1 MLQRLGI
8 RGKLLMVVAVPTL
21 VLLLAAA
28 LVVWNAASTYSASR
42 NTSQLSDLIQKGTP
56 VVAAVEAERFEVT
69 KYLRAVSDGNADR
82 VAARASVDTTVATLN
97 EAGQADPDFAPIAAQ
112 IVAAIA
118 GANGEESLS
127 TAREIATVDTVPG
140 EFASWPDAEKVQS
153 EVEVYTRIAQ
163 EVTDAAGSAPQGD
176 VGTLARSLP
185 TLIRAEG
192 NTTLNYLTDAR
203 TGAEELPGRFDEVD
217 RSARVFTSAAESLS
231 GNADNKSVVAYLDS
245 FSAKLQG
252 IGDLREQVRAGTVQI
267 ASAQNDYT
275 AMVKDLLG
283 SAREVGNS
291 TTDRTLADNVNGL
304 VSVAELVEAMR
315 VEEVYVNR
323 KIDQGFWRQG
333 EAAQYQAYYFG
344 SNNALANAQ
353 IAVAPLTGITP
364 VPDIGASY
372 SRLEINGYGTI
383 RETLIS
389 DTSDRALLNQ
399 RANEWPLQV
408 DEELAVVLPVLGEL
422 TSAVDGRAATVERAS
437 LIQVIATLA
446 AAAIVFIVTQLIT
459 QAIARRIINPLRRL
473 TTTATA
479 VRQEL
484 PRLVERVAMP
494 GQTVDLSEVQ
504 IPVESQDEVGRLAEA
519 FNSINAATLSIAAEQ
534 AALRGSISEMFVNV
548 ARRDQVL
555 LNRQL
560 ASIDEMERTE
570 DDQDTLTK
578 LFALDHLA
586 TRMRR
591 NSESLLVLAGI
602 DTGRRLRRPMPL
614 SDVIRTA
621 SSEIELYERVQL
633 ELDADPSMLGHSALT
648 AAHLF
653 AELLENA
660 TVFSDP
666 GTKVI
671 VRTMEKDG
679 AFTVSVTDSGIG
691 MTPEELAEA
700 NSRVASTAAS
710 EILGAQRLGLFVV
723 GRIARRVGARV
734 QIDSAE
740 GKGTEATVVM
750 PASLFDTAAG
760 FASGHVS
767 TTTADDT
774 LHAPAALL
782 HHDATLEEV
791 DEPVPSRRGVSA
803 YQPTVIEQG
812 PSLSERPPEFE
823 QSESI
828 PFDSDPE
835 PTPSGLDADAIG
847 SLVAA
852 DAAEAPAAVP
862 VNLDELTSGMT
873 EVGLPTRRRRAP
885 AASGAALDTSS
896 IIALPQRASEAQ
908 LSALQGA
915 ATTGFTPILAAHE
928 VSPETAEARSRVF
941 RGFRPLRGNE
951 GEPVDSRSDGE
962 SLGHEVRRG
971 ASVEDPAQG
980 IGMETSASG
989 GFQSAPVLPSRAPA
1003 PQAPAPQ
1010 APAPAP
1016 TVQAPAWQ
1024 PPAPQAPAPAP
1035 TVQAPAW
1042 QPPAPQAPAAPAP
1055 TVQAPAA
1062 PAPAPQPDDATAGFE
1077 PVEAGVDRSIA
1088 VMRNFAIDASDRGG
1102 DRAPVSRQSPLI
1114 RTGYDDDLHGGAE
1127 DQSLDGSRFAEMLVP
1142 QLEADDE
1149 PAPVVPEKRAEASN
1163 ADGPERVEPSAGV
1176 ESVSLYDDPAPMAPP
1191 YAPQTVA
1198 PNPVVSAPSG
1208 APASA
1213 YVSPLYP
1220 APAEP
1225 VRQRPLAEPQFEA
1238 DPVTSVPSLDEL
1250 IMDGAGPAQSD
1261 YRGGFFSRLFGKG
1274 GKAENLPGQNV
1285 APAPGERPIAYAAPA
1300 RPAVSWMT
1308 PVEQPE
1314 SRQVDVQP
1322 QSEYVP
1328 TESAPQGTD
1337 VSAMPA
1343 YERSNDQP
1351 GFAPALPE
1359 EPAAT
1364 PSPLGGFSPAVQ
1376 DDGGPQWTMLP
1387 TSGYASTE
1395 PVAEEAP
1402 APQAAPSAAPED
1414 WAPQQAAPSA
1424 APEYWAPQQATPSEY
1439 ASVELATTYSPDQ
1452 LANPRG
1458 WETAGASA
1466 LQAAAPEAATSY
1478 RPVVQISPESGE
1490 SADVDY
1496 VSAVF
1501 SELSSLASVRPK
1513 VATTRAGLTKRT
1525 PVARQKPAPEPEQ
1538 AVAQVPRDAEAVRTR
1553 FSAFYSGT
1561 QRARDDA
1568 HNLRGTTH
1576 DPLTE

>member
-42 NTSQLSDLIQKGTP
+42 NSSQLSDLIQKGTP
-56 VVAAVEAERFEVT
+56 VVAAIEAERFEAT
-69 KYLRAVSDGNADR
+69 KYLRATTDGNADR
-82 VAARASVDTTVATLN
+82 VAAQASVDTTVATLVQ
-97 EAGQADPDFAPIAAQ
+97 AGKDDPNFEPIAAQ

-118 GANGEESLS
+118 GANGEPGLN
-127 TAREIATVDTVPG
+127 TAREIGTVDTVPG
-140 EFASWPDAEKVQS
+140 EFASWPDADTVQN
-153 EVEVYTRIAQ
+153 EIAVYTRIAQ
-163 EVTDAAGSAPQGD
+163 EVADIAGNAPQGD

-185 TLIRAEG
+185 ALIRGEG
-192 NTTLNYLTDAR
+192 TTTLNYLTDAR
-203 TGAEELPGRFDEVD
+203 TGAEALPGRFDDVD
-217 RSARVFTSAAESLS
+217 RSARIFTRAADSL
-231 GNADNKSVVAYLDS
+231 GRNADNESVLAYLDS

-252 IGDLREQVRAGTVQI
+252 IGDLRDQVRAGTVQI
-267 ASAQNDYT
+267 ATAQNAYT
-275 AMVKDLLG
+275 AMVQDLLG
-283 SAREVGNS
+283 SARQVGNA

-315 VEEVYVNR
+315 LEEVYVNR
-323 KIDQGFWRQG
+323 KIDQGYWRQG
-333 EAAQYQAYYFG
+333 EAAQFQAYYFG

-353 IAVAPLTGITP
+353 NAVVPLTGITP

-389 DTSDRALLNQ
+389 DTTDRALLNQ

-408 DEELAVVLPVLGEL
+408 DEELAVFLPILGEL
-422 TSAVDGRAATVERAS
+422 TDAVDGRAATVERAS
-437 LIQVIATLA
+437 LIQVLATLA
-446 AAAIVFIVTQLIT
+446 AAAVVFIVTQLIT

-484 PRLVERVAMP
+484 PRLAPRVAMP

-570 DDQDTLTK
+570 DNQDTLTK

-679 AFTVSVTDSGIG
+679 AFIVTVTDSGIG
-691 MTPEELAEA
+691 MTPEEMAEA

-734 QIDSAE
+734 HIDSAE

-750 PASLFDTAAG
+750 PPSLFDASAG

-767 TTTADDT
+767 ATTADDT

-782 HHDATLEEV
+782 HHATTFEEIE
-791 DEPVPSRRGVSA
+791 EPLPSRRGLSA

-812 PSLSERPPEFE
+812 VSLSERPPEVAP
-823 QSESI
+823 SDSI
-828 PFDSDPE
+828 PFASDDEPMLSDSN
-835 PTPSGLDADAIG
+835 SDAIG

-852 DAAEAPAAVP
+852 DAAEAPVAVP
-862 VNLDELTSGMT
+862 VNLDELTGGMT
-873 EVGLPTRRRRAP
+873 EVGLPTRRRRA
-885 AASGAALDTSS
+885 AAVADVALDTSS
-896 IIALPQRASEAQ
+896 IIALPQRASDAQ

-941 RGFRPLRGNE
+941 RGFRPLRGND
-951 GEPVDSRSDGE
+951 GEAVDSGADGE

-971 ASVEDPAQG
+971 AGVGDQAQG
-980 IGMETSASG
+980 IDVATPASG
-989 GFQSAPVLPSRAPA
+989 EIQSAPVLPSRTPASQAPA
-1003 PQAPAPQ
+1003 VQAPAPQ
-1010 APAPAP
+1010 SD
-1016 TVQAPAWQ
+1016 
-1024 PPAPQAPAPAP
+1024 
-1035 TVQAPAW
+1035 
-1042 QPPAPQAPAAPAP
+1042 AAPS
-1055 TVQAPAA
+1055 
-1062 PAPAPQPDDATAGFE
+1062 GFE
-1077 PVEAGVDRSIA
+1077 PVEAEADRSIA

-1102 DRAPVSRQSPLI
+1102 DRAPISRQSPLI
-1114 RTGYDDDLHGGAE
+1114 RTGYDDDFQRDA
-1127 DQSLDGSRFAEMLVP
+1127 DGPGPAAPGVTEMLVP

-1149 PAPVVPEKRAEASN
+1149 PAPVAREQ
-1163 ADGPERVEPSAGV
+1163 RVEAASAHAPEPVVQSAGV
-1176 ESVSLYDDPAPMAPP
+1176 ESVSLYEDQAPMAFQV
-1191 YAPQTVA
+1191 APQVAA
-1198 PNPVVSAPSG
+1198 PNPMVSAPTV
-1208 APASA
+1208 ARASA
-1213 YVSPLYP
+1213 YASPLYP
-1220 APAEP
+1220 APSAP
-1225 VRQRPLAEPQFEA
+1225 VRPSPRIEPQFEA

-1261 YRGGFFSRLFGKG
+1261 YRGGFFSKLFGKG
-1274 GKAENLPGQNV
+1274 GKAENLPGQDA
-1285 APAPGERPIAYAAPA
+1285 APAPEARPIADVAPP

-1308 PVEQPE
+1308 PAEQPAEQPE
-1314 SRQVDVQP
+1314 ARRVDVEP
-1322 QSEYVP
+1322 RSEFVP
-1328 TESAPQGTD
+1328 KDAAPQVQD
-1337 VSAMPA
+1337 VSAASA
-1343 YERSNDQP
+1343 YEPSKAEAE
-1351 GFAPALPE
+1351 FAPALPAMPAMPAM
-1359 EPAAT
+1359 PAAA
-1364 PSPLGGFSPAVQ
+1364 PSPFGGFSPAAQ
-1376 DDGGPQWTMLP
+1376 DDEGPQWSTLP
-1387 TSGYASTE
+1387 TDGHANTA
-1395 PVAEEAP
+1395 PVAAEAP
-1402 APQAAPSAAPED
+1402 VSHFAP
-1414 WAPQQAAPSA
+1414 A
-1424 APEYWAPQQATPSEY
+1424 APEYRAPFATPSEF
-1439 ASVELATTYSPDQ
+1439 AVAELGTTYSPDQ
-1452 LANPRG
+1452 LASPLG
-1458 WETAGASA
+1458 WEAAGASA

-1501 SELSSLASVRPK
+1501 SELSSLVSERPK

-1525 PVARQKPAPEPEQ
+1525 PVAREKPAPEPEQ
-1538 AVAQVPRDAEAVRTR
+1538 AVAQAPRDAEAVRSR

-1568 HNLRGTTH
+1568 HHSHGTTH
-1576 DPLTE
+1576 DQHTER